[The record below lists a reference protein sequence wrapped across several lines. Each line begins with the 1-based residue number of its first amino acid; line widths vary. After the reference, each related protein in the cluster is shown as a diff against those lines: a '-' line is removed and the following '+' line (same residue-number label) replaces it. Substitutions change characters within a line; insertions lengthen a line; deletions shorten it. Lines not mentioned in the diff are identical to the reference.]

1 MGRDEMGGQNGRE
14 RDAGNVGAE
23 LKGRDM
29 ERCGVDACDSL
40 VRLATVE
47 DAAEVLAVYAPYV
60 RDTAVTF
67 ETEVPDEAAFAG
79 RMAGIIG
86 RYPYLVVEDAGRIVG
101 YAYAHRIGERAAY
114 AWNAEL
120 SVYFAPDCTGRGWG
134 SAVLAAL
141 MELLA
146 LQGVR
151 TAYSLVTVPNPASM
165 KLHEKLGFTVMG
177 IQTRAGFKLGAW
189 HDVAWLHKP
198 LGSFEGTPAPVVPF
212 CELCPA
218 DVRRVLAGISL

>member
-1 MGRDEMGGQNGRE
+1 MENCRE
-14 RDAGNVGAE
+14 RKASD
-23 LKGRDM
+23 L
-29 ERCGVDACDSL
+29 L

-47 DAAEVLAVYAPYV
+47 DAAGVLAVYAPYV
-60 RDTAVTF
+60 RHTAITF
-67 ETEVPDEAAFAG
+67 ETEVPGEAAFAE

-86 RYPYLVVEDAGRIVG
+86 KYPYLVVEEGGRIAG

-134 SAVLAAL
+134 SAVMAAL

-165 KLHEKLGFTVMG
+165 GLHEKLGFAVMG
-177 IQTRAGFKLGAW
+177 IQTRAGFKRGAW

-218 DVRRVLAGISL
+218 DVRRVLAGISR